1 MEKRRK
7 SGRKRLDIYY
17 WDSEDVV
24 DHLSPAGRIDFHFSY
39 KIFTKISIESRC
51 SVSTLDKGKKLQVA
65 LNETRYARDNAIGHE
80 SSLTPWAAIGNGF
93 FRKEEK
99 STIREAI
106 QKHAN
111 SDELCLDKSSPLHAN
126 DHAKQLTSDEI
137 DLLKLA
143 LVSPIR
149 KLYSDILLSVL
160 LLLFD
165 DQYVHETFPKLYLM
179 LVCSEWY
186 SVVINASQMWTRIR
200 SEETKYAGYDTASLE
215 RYVHTHVQRAGDLPL
230 YVLVGRVPDDP
241 NQIWL
246 DAEGSGHPVLRVL
259 LSSYPH
265 KIGQLIVTLA
275 HVPIADSPMSSMDT
289 VDLPNLEHL
298 FLYLTPAALFLGAN
312 RMFPFVRHPSI
323 RRLNLGGS
331 LNNLLFGGTEAPVL
345 VPAVWQN
352 IGELHLGP
360 PISASGVLRILPLCS
375 SLTSL
380 VVGYLDQF
388 TISPEEF
395 LMPLPVT
402 LVTLEQFVF
411 FANSSTEGAAA
422 QCLCYFLRSMTTLR
436 LSRFMIGNRHSE
448 ADMGDEL
455 VNFFSRS
462 GAELIQLSFTGVAF
476 NIVSCLPYMPSLRH
490 LILTSTSV
498 DFIGLFKGLQV
509 DPNDQEKPLVLPRL
523 DYLSVDLRDG
533 TDEDRDALWD
543 AVVSRARKT
552 VGNEDGATVWSEPL
566 GGRVASL
573 QGEGLNVLMKDEDGV
588 FGMQNVDDFLDYW
601 ASPDSGSGTEGEA
614 NTELQDQN
622 TDA

>member
-1 MEKRRK
+1 MAERRIMRTSKRE
-7 SGRKRLDIYY
+7 SN
-17 WDSEDVV
+17 V
-24 DHLSPAGRIDFHFSY
+24 DQRRQFGDQCQRSNTSY
-39 KIFTKISIESRC
+39 AEAEEEWTETARQETFEN
-51 SVSTLDKGKKLQVA
+51 V
-65 LNETRYARDNAIGHE
+65 ETRYARDNAIGHE
-80 SSLTPWAAIGNGF
+80 SSLTSPWAAIGMRSGF
-93 FRKEEK
+93 FRSGFLSKRTTLASQEEK

-111 SDELCLDKSSPLHAN
+111 SDELCLDKPSPLHAN
-126 DHAKQLTSDEI
+126 DHTKQLTSDEI

-143 LVSPIR
+143 LVSPIP
-149 KLYSDILLSVL
+149 
-160 LLLFD
+160 LFD
-165 DQYVHETFPKLYLM
+165 ARLLRVVLCRDQRFANVNENSQRGNE
-179 LVCSEWY
+179 VC
-186 SVVINASQMWTRIR
+186 
-200 SEETKYAGYDTASLE
+200 GL
-215 RYVHTHVQRAGDLPL
+215 RYGVSRARAGDLPL

-259 LSSYPH
+259 LNSYPH

-275 HVPIADSPMSSMDT
+275 HVPTADLNPISFMDT

-298 FLYLTPAALFLGAN
+298 FLHLMPAALFLGID

-323 RRLNLGGS
+323 RRLNLGGA
-331 LNNLLFGGTEAPVL
+331 LNNLLFGGTDAPAL

-352 IGELHLGP
+352 ITELHLGP

-388 TISPEEF
+388 VIFPEEL

-402 LVTLEQFVF
+402 LTTLEQFVF

-422 QCLCYFLRSMTTLR
+422 QCLCYFLRSMTTPR
-436 LSRFMIGNRHSE
+436 LSRFMIGNRHSV

-462 GAELIQLSFTGVAF
+462 GAELTQLSFTGVAF
-476 NIVSCLPYMPSLRH
+476 NIVSCLLYMPSLRR

-498 DFIGLFKGLQV
+498 DFIGLFKALQV
-509 DPNDQEKPLVLPRL
+509 DPSDQEKPLVLPRL
-523 DYLSVDLRDG
+523 DYLSVDLRNG

-543 AVVSRARKT
+543 AVLSRARKAA
-552 VGNEDGATVWSEPL
+552 GQKDGATVWSEPL
-566 GGRVASL
+566 DGRVASL
-573 QGEGLNVLMKDEDGV
+573 HGEGLNVLMKDEDGV
-588 FGMQNVDDFLDYW
+588 FGMQSVVDFLDYW
-601 ASPDSGSGTEGEA
+601 APPDSGSEDEA
-614 NTELQDQN
+614 DTDLQDQSADVYSLGSSF
-622 TDA
+622 TAPLPEDQF